1 MEDCTLSREYKLR
14 LLAEIDFPTGP
25 GPVSHSVRFYDPRDV
40 EAHFSALEVKRPSAE
55 ERWAQKSDAEPFP
68 GV

>member
-1 MEDCTLSREYKLR
+1 MEDSTLSRESKLR
-14 LLAEIDFPTGP
+14 LLAEIDFPIGP
-25 GPVSHSVRFYDPRDV
+25 GPVPHPVRFYDPRDV

-55 ERWAQKSDAEPFP
+55 ERWAQKCDAEPFP

>member
-1 MEDCTLSREYKLR
+1 MEDSTLSIESKLR

-25 GPVSHSVRFYDPRDV
+25 GPVSHPIRFYDPRDV
-40 EAHFSALEVKRPSAE
+40 EAHFSALEVKRLSPE
-55 ERWAQKSDAEPFP
+55 ERWAQKCDAEPFP